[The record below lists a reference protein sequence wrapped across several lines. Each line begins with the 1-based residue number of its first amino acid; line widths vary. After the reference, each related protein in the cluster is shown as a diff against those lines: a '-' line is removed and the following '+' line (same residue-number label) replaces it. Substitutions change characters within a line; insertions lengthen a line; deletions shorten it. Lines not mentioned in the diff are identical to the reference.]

1 MPRMDFTTDNKGL
14 FGKFVNYCK
23 AHAATDDDFMNFFL
37 MVIEEGRSIDKAR
50 EITLQYL
57 TALQAKKLVKLDT
70 SKADLS
76 NLNRIEEGQFIV
88 KILPQNL
95 SLE

>member
-23 AHAATDDDFMNFFL
+23 AHVGTDDDFMNFFL

-57 TALQAKKLVKLDT
+57 MALQAKKLVKLDS

-88 KILPQNL
+88 KILPQKL

>member
-1 MPRMDFTTDNKGL
+1 MDFTTDNKGL
-14 FGKFVNYCK
+14 FAKFINYCK
-23 AHAATDDDFMNFFL
+23 LHPATNDDYMNFFL

-57 TALQAKKLVKLDT
+57 MALQAKKLVKLDT

>member
-1 MPRMDFTTDNKGL
+1 
-14 FGKFVNYCK
+14 
-23 AHAATDDDFMNFFL
+23 MNFFL

-57 TALQAKKLVKLDT
+57 MALQAKKLVKLDT